1 MFAGDKRND
10 RGGEGRQSLS
20 LLLDLNQVSNMHSL
34 IRKGDREKEREG
46 WVGSGAVYKACKFMA
61 ADG

>member
-46 WVGSGAVYKACKFMA
+46 WVGSGAVYK
-61 ADG
+61 GL